1 MSDCYNSI
9 ELMLKQKNEAQFV
22 ELFQKSLTDKKYI
35 SRTEVPTAHG
45 VADLVLVR
53 PLDRKIAIR
62 LSHDQHFQL
71 TSESYFQ
78 VLNNLPDVH
87 KRKRG
92 VSIEDLSSKV
102 NISKSYLKQKVL
114 KKLMEEGFVV
124 NEETGYFKING
135 WLPLASKV
143 IAYEAKLYDW
153 KQGLYQANR
162 YRYFADETY
171 LLMPAE
177 TIHRARIE
185 EFEATGVGLISY
197 DMASNK
203 RRVIVKSGQ
212 HRQDL
217 DIMRRY
223 TVMEHFLDQMLTS
236 KVSHPAL

>member
-1 MSDCYNSI
+1 MKNCYTSI

-22 ELFQKSLTDKKYI
+22 ELFQKSLTDKKFI

-45 VADLVLVR
+45 IADLVLVR
-53 PLDRKIAIR
+53 PLDKKVAIR
-62 LSHDQHFQL
+62 NSHAQRYQL
-71 TSESYFQ
+71 TNESYFQ
-78 VLNNLPDVH
+78 VLSNLPDVH
-87 KRKRG
+87 KHKKG
-92 VSIEDLSSKV
+92 ISIQDLSDKV
-102 NISKSYLKQKVL
+102 PISNSHLKQKVL
-114 KKLMEEGFVV
+114 KRLIQEGFVV

-177 TIHRARIE
+177 TVHRAKIE

-197 DMASNK
+197 DMATNK
-203 RRVIVKSGQ
+203 RHIIVKAGQ
-212 HRQDL
+212 HKQDL
-217 DIMRRY
+217 DMMRRY
-223 TVMEHFLDQMLTS
+223 TVMEYFLEQMLKS
-236 KVSHPAL
+236 KASHPAL